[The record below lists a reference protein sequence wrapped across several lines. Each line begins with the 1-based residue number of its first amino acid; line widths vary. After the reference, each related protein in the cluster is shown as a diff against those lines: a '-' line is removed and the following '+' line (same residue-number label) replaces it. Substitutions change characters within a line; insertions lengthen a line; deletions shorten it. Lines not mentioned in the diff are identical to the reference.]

1 MPTRQPTRLVRN
13 VIMDSRHWDRFTPRD
28 DDIVIA
34 TPPKCGTTWMQR
46 IVSLL
51 VFQSAAPVPLH
62 EISPW
67 VDCRFMMPLEAMIPM
82 LEAQRHRRFVKSHLP
97 FDALPVFDEVRYIH
111 VARDGRDACMSMH
124 NHAMNYT
131 PDMLAQFSAIGR
143 GDETIGKPMPPLAK
157 DPGQFFRDW
166 ISGGEEAHGGHFF
179 ETETSYWAE
188 RGLPNL
194 LLVHYNDLKAD
205 LDGEM
210 RRISAFL
217 DIPVNEEI
225 WPALVD
231 AARFENMKAQGRDLL
246 PGIENAFQGGHES
259 FLYRGTNGRWR
270 EVLSDDDLAL
280 YEEKSAAALTPSL
293 RNWLAC
299 GRLNAGDPRDSAD

>member
-1 MPTRQPTRLVRN
+1 MPTREPTRTVRN
-13 VIMDSRHWDRFTPRD
+13 WVMDSRHWNRFNPRP

-51 VFQSAAPVPLH
+51 VFQSTDPVPLH

-67 VDCRFMMPLEAMIPM
+67 LDCRFMMPLDVMLPM
-82 LEAQRHRRFVKSHLP
+82 LEAQAHRRFVKSHLP
-97 FDALPVFDEVRYIH
+97 FDALPVHDEVRYIH
-111 VARDGRDACMSMH
+111 VARDGRDACMSMY

-131 PDMLAQFSAIGR
+131 PDALARFDAIGM
-143 GDETIGKPMPPLAK
+143 GDETLGKPMPALAR
-157 DPGQFFRDW
+157 DPRQFFRDW
-166 ISGGEEAHGGHFF
+166 ISTGEESHGGHFF
-179 ETETSYWAE
+179 ETETSYWHE
-188 RGLPNL
+188 RGRNNL

-217 DIPVNEEI
+217 GIPIDEEI
-225 WPALVD
+225 WPTLVE

-246 PGIENAFQGGHES
+246 PGIGMAFQGGHES

-270 EVLSDDDLAL
+270 ELLRDDDLAL
-280 YEEKSAAALTPSL
+280 YEEKAAVLAPAL
-293 RNWLAC
+293 RRWLAE
-299 GRLNAGDPRDSAD
+299 GRLRAGDPRDARG